1 MKDHI
6 KNKYDAILMIGGWN
20 NTIEVSYIPYI
31 VYKAIKKKHS
41 ILMYSKKYSLIFLKI
56 LNTGVLTN
64 TAKQWLIKSG
74 TIQILNIH

>member
-31 VYKAIKKKHS
+31 VYKAMKKETQHIDVFKKIFINIFKDFEYWS
-41 ILMYSKKYSLIFLKI
+41 IDEYR
-56 LNTGVLTN
+56 
-64 TAKQWLIKSG
+64 KQWLIKSG